1 MPTFLA
7 SNHQKNMWLRLG
19 KIEALATVFKAL
31 LLANMALLPQPTHLA
46 TEAITQQCSNEH
58 EYYNYD

>member
-1 MPTFLA
+1 
-7 SNHQKNMWLRLG
+7 MWLRLG
-19 KIEALATVFKAL
+19 TIEALATVFKAL